1 MKTFKDHI
9 NEEQGPCWDG
19 YKQVGM
25 KKKGNKMVPNCVP
38 VGEARF
44 FTDEDRDKYVSDEIK
59 RRKLARFV
67 VNDTENYRMRK
78 GKPTFTFP
86 SPSGDMVIRVWL
98 RKMTPSKNQPSGIRA
113 FNYDIVDK

>member
-19 YKQVGM
+19 YNQVGM
-25 KKKGNKMVPNCVP
+25 KEKGNKMVPNCVP

-59 RRKLARFV
+59 KRKLAKFP
-67 VNDTENYRMRK
+67 VNATDDYKMKK

-86 SPSGDMVIRVWL
+86 TPSGEMVIKVWL
-98 RKMTPSKNQPSGIRA
+98 RPMAKPAKSHTKA
-113 FNYDIVDK
+113 FNYEIDDK

>member
-1 MKTFKDHI
+1 MKLSFLYLEMIQILMKTLKDHI

-38 VGEARF
+38 VGEAGF

-59 RRKLARFV
+59 KRKLARFP
-67 VNDTENYRMRK
+67 VNATDDY
-78 GKPTFTFP
+78 
-86 SPSGDMVIRVWL
+86 
-98 RKMTPSKNQPSGIRA
+98 KMKKTYIIIKWN
-113 FNYDIVDK
+113 F